1 MDAPRAR
8 AQYVSYPFLEEVKD
22 GKINTPKYKSKTVY
36 LTKRPHVFV
45 MMNEFPQKNL
55 NEKGLSE
62 DRYTYLV
69 IDDNGEDAE
78 WFQGFRDPS
87 SFDQPTA
94 YEIVQSTIQSR
105 LPNNLQDNL
114 NRAFKSCFCQTEQE
128 ASAET
133 ICQAL
138 TNAIQT
144 WSKSPF

>member
-1 MDAPRAR
+1 
-8 AQYVSYPFLEEVKD
+8 
-22 GKINTPKYKSKTVY
+22 
-36 LTKRPHVFV
+36 

-87 SFDQPTA
+87 SFNQPTA
-94 YEIVQSTIQSR
+94 YEIVQSIIQSR
-105 LPNNLQDNL
+105 LPNNPQDHLL
-114 NRAFKSCFCQTEQE
+114 NGAFKSCFRQTEQE

>member
-1 MDAPRAR
+1 MH
-8 AQYVSYPFLEEVKD
+8 
-22 GKINTPKYKSKTVY
+22 
-36 LTKRPHVFV
+36 LTKRPHVVV

-55 NEKGLSE
+55 NEKGSSE
-62 DRYTYLV
+62 DRYTHLV
-69 IDDNGEDAE
+69 IDDNGEDGE
-78 WFQGFRDPS
+78 CQFQGFRDPS

-114 NRAFKSCFCQTEQE
+114 NRAFKSCFRQTEQE

-138 TNAIQT
+138 TNAIQM
-144 WSKSPF
+144 WSKTPFSN

>member
-1 MDAPRAR
+1 M
-8 AQYVSYPFLEEVKD
+8 SF
-22 GKINTPKYKSKTVY
+22 PKRTS
-36 LTKRPHVFV
+36 TK
-45 MMNEFPQKNL
+45 
-55 NEKGLSE
+55 KGLSE

-69 IDDNGEDAE
+69 IDDNGEDGE

-114 NRAFKSCFCQTEQE
+114 NRAFKSSFCQTEQE